1 MITRVAPERL
11 SAENLKELRDE
22 IERRTGKS
30 PEELY
35 EERDKRVRDAI
46 ALKEPDRVPVGFRG
60 VYFATRYAGL
70 PHSAVFYDPGAHKVA
85 VIKTLLEL
93 EPDLYRFTPFIGA
106 ESGPALEALDAK
118 DTRWP
123 GGNLPDDS
131 THQFVEQERM
141 KADEYDLFLSD
152 PTDFILRYYLPRTYG
167 ALEPLSKLPSLT
179 DRFTGFPAMTPIFIR
194 PEFQQLAKALL
205 KAGQARAK
213 FGQQDAE
220 IAQLGF
226 PPLTYP
232 GGAGGSPFETLTG
245 RMRSVR
251 GIMSDMFR
259 QPEKLLAACEK
270 LLAMTVAKATAADP
284 RQKWNPR
291 RVAGGG
297 ILTGADNYMSKKQ
310 FETFYWPTCKKAMQ
324 VSIDLGFVP
333 SPFLEAKC
341 DDRLEYLLQLP
352 KGKLMIQLEQT
363 DMARAKA
370 ILRDHACIFGNV
382 PPILLDTGSPQE
394 VEEYCKKL
402 IKTCAKGGGF
412 ILGNGSAMDRA
423 KPANVKAMIDSAK
436 KYGRY

>member
-1 MITRVAPERL
+1 MAIAAAPERL

-22 IERRTGKS
+22 IEKRTGKS

-35 EERDKRVRDAI
+35 EERDRRVRDAI

-70 PHSAVFYDPGAHKVA
+70 PHSAVFYDPAAHKAA
-85 VIKTLLEL
+85 VIKTLMDF
-93 EPDLYRFTPFIGA
+93 EPDLFRFTPFIGA
-106 ESGPALEALDAK
+106 ESGPALEILDAK

-123 GGNLPDDS
+123 GFNLSADS
-131 THQFVEQERM
+131 THQFVEEERM
-141 KADEYDLFLSD
+141 QADEYDLFLSD
-152 PTDFILRYYLPRTYG
+152 PTDFVLRYYLPRAYG
-167 ALEPLSKLPSLT
+167 ALEPLSRLPSLT
-179 DRFTGFPAMTPIFIR
+179 DRFTGFPAMTPIFTR
-194 PEFQQLAKALL
+194 EEFKQVARSLFR
-205 KAGQARAK
+205 AGQEKAK
-213 FGQQDAE
+213 YSQQERE

-245 RMRSVR
+245 RMRTMR
-251 GIMSDMFR
+251 GIMTDMYR
-259 QPEKLLAACEK
+259 QPDKLLAACEK
-270 LLAMTVAKATAADP
+270 LAAINIAKATPADP
-284 RQKWNPR
+284 TQKWNPR

-324 VSIDLGFVP
+324 ASIDLGFVP
-333 SPFLEAKC
+333 SPFLEARC
-341 DDRLEYLLQLP
+341 DDRLEYLLELP
-352 KGKLMIQLEQT
+352 KGKLLIQFEQT
-363 DMARAKA
+363 DMARAKD

-394 VEEYCKKL
+394 VEEYCQKL

-423 KPANVKAMIDSAK
+423 KPENVKAMIDSAK
-436 KYGRY
+436 KYGWY